1 MGLCVTTRLR
11 VLTIRSEGPA
21 LRVMIADDHPS
32 VRENLRYLLT
42 AVADL
47 RVVGVAKTGT
57 EALEMVRESRPDV
70 LVLDA
75 DLPDLD
81 GVEVARALHREGVST
96 RVILYTLESEVERYS
111 GRWNIAACVPK
122 DARPSDLI
130 DAIRESVRADRGAA
144 QHDTGQS
151 D

>member
-1 MGLCVTTRLR
+1 MLR
-11 VLTIRSEGPA
+11 V
-21 LRVMIADDHPS
+21 VVADDHPS

-47 RVVGVAKTGT
+47 RVIGVAKSGT

-81 GVEVARALHREGVST
+81 GVEVARALHRERFST
-96 RVILYTLESEVERYS
+96 RVVLYTMETEIERYS

-122 DARPSDLI
+122 DAPPSDLI
-130 DAIRESVRADRGAA
+130 DAIRESVRANLR
-144 QHDTGQS
+144 TGQPDGGQS
-151 D
+151 A

>member
-1 MGLCVTTRLR
+1 MTIRPEAPVLR
-11 VLTIRSEGPA
+11 V
-21 LRVMIADDHPS
+21 VVADDHPS

-47 RVVGVAKTGT
+47 RVIGVARTGT

-81 GVEVARALHREGVST
+81 GVEVARALHRERFST
-96 RVILYTLESEVERYS
+96 RVVL
-111 GRWNIAACVPK
+111 
-122 DARPSDLI
+122 
-130 DAIRESVRADRGAA
+130 
-144 QHDTGQS
+144 
-151 D
+151 